1 MNKLPAD
8 AFAASIWHNAAIP
21 RCKQF
26 LWLLHRD
33 RLPSA
38 ALLHHR
44 HIVESPLCAYCGEHE
59 DQHHILLQCPPAKLV
74 WRAIGWPAAPDLLD
88 FRELWALPALP
99 DETPPAV
106 RSAIITAILW
116 NIWKA
121 RNSWIFDSSL
131 HSAATT
137 VCNIAGDL
145 RLWTYRVKST
155 LASDFLRMWAQQLH
169 VA

>member
-1 MNKLPAD
+1 MKISTTSCCSVL
-8 AFAASIWHNAAIP
+8 
-21 RCKQF
+21 R
-26 LWLLHRD
+26 
-33 RLPSA
+33 PS
-38 ALLHHR
+38 L
-44 HIVESPLCAYCGEHE
+44 Y
-59 DQHHILLQCPPAKLV
+59 
-74 WRAIGWPAAPDLLD
+74 AIGWPAAPHLLD
-88 FRELWALPALP
+88 FREIWALPALP

-131 HSAATT
+131 HAAATT

-155 LASDFLRMWAQQLH
+155 LASDFLRMCGLNSFM
-169 VA
+169 